1 MRAKLDALYSDFIAE
16 AARLFGD
23 ALIHQ
28 AEDATA
34 MVRLY
39 AMVGRMRLIS
49 DRTVIDA
56 AVRVEDILAETY
68 LEPNR
73 TLRATP
79 ASRQIFLE

>member
-1 MRAKLDALYSDFIAE
+1 MEALYSDFIAE

-23 ALIHQ
+23 ALTRQ
-28 AEDATA
+28 SDDMTA

-56 AVRVEDILAETY
+56 AERVEDMLAETY
-68 LEPNR
+68 LGPNR
-73 TLRATP
+73 SLREAM
-79 ASRQIFLE
+79 E